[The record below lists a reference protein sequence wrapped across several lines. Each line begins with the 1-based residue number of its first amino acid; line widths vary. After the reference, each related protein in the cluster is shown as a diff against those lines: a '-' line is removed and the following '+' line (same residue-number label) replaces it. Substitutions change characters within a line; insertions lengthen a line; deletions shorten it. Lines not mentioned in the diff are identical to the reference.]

1 MSDSA
6 KIGLR
11 DLFVAL
17 ITAFTTITGSY
28 FMFAG
33 NVKQA
38 DADLVS
44 ALYDQVQQL
53 QVQIKKRDR
62 EMFGLQEQITSLRI
76 QLSKKYEASDILRG
90 YLDAMPHPAWIK
102 IANKV
107 GDDVSFVMWH
117 INGQYE
123 DYFDISSGRYVGRT
137 DFQIWPN
144 SVASGFYENDLRVL
158 SRMDDH
164 CVYEIFPQSPQA
176 PDDEEAGGYVCK
188 WVLTVDGQIAIA
200 GQLIPDKNQVM
211 KPRR

>member
-1 MSDSA
+1 MSDNA

-17 ITAFTTITGSY
+17 ITAATTITGSY

-53 QVQIKKRDR
+53 QVQIKERDR

-102 IANKV
+102 VANKNKDEV
-107 GDDVSFVMWH
+107 EFVMWH

-123 DYFDISSGRYVGRT
+123 DFFDISSGRYVGRT
-137 DFQIWPN
+137 DFQIWPPTIAN
-144 SVASGFYENDLRVL
+144 GFYQNDLKAL
-158 SRMDDH
+158 TSMDDF
-164 CVYEIFPQSPQA
+164 CVYEDFTDGPN
-176 PDDEEAGGYVCK
+176 EVVGKGGYVCK

-200 GQLIPDKNQVM
+200 GQLIPDKNQAM

>member
-1 MSDSA
+1 MSDNA

-17 ITAFTTITGSY
+17 ITAATTITGSY

-33 NVKQA
+33 SVKQA

-53 QVQIKKRDR
+53 QMQIKERDR

-102 IANKV
+102 IASKV

-117 INGQYE
+117 INGRYE

-137 DFQIWPN
+137 DFDIWPHDI
-144 SVASGFYENDLRVL
+144 AKGFYGNDMLTL
-158 SRMDDH
+158 SKMDDF
-164 CVYEIFPQSPQA
+164 CVYEDFTDGPN
-176 PDDEEAGGYVCK
+176 EVVGKGGYVCK

-211 KPRR
+211 KLRR